1 MDPTHT
7 TTARP
12 RRLVA
17 IASAVVALLALMLAF
32 GRTQRREPGL
42 TEDQAKYLQDVEH
55 LGGFVFGDLCLP
67 KFAEALAADNH
78 DDLMAF
84 VSTGFTGAWL
94 LDQDHPETK
103 HTRGHI
109 TATKRH
115 RHGID
120 TKQANCDQAEFIEWL
135 LEQRRH
141 FTSLDSTAAKLK
153 RMQPTTPGKLE
164 GTWDGTLL
172 LRMSGRTA
180 GGRIR
185 ETRIELACRLDR
197 ISEESPGLKGWFQR
211 LSVMRIDIVESDAR
225 LMEEMTGETGI
236 DVDRLQD
243 NWLGV
248 TGPQT
253 LALTGGVYLAD
264 YDGDRHVDCLLT
276 DIKGLALYRGLGKGR
291 FEEVTA
297 AVGLPAEFNDLPA
310 AWGDFDNDGDPD
322 LVLGRRFFRNDRNDR
337 NDGDDKTDQPGQAGR
352 RFTPMAS
359 IDTGLDLEDSVGFAV
374 ADVDLDGRLDL
385 YVVGINQRTSGQ
397 KWIGTND
404 SNRNQL
410 WHNDG
415 NLHFSDVTDSS
426 GTVGRGTSTFA
437 AVFFDANGDG
447 NPDLMT
453 ACEFG
458 RNDFWLGQ
466 GDGTFVEAELPEIY
480 GGFSMGLTVGDID
493 NDGFADPYLANMYS
507 KAGERVVANLPAD
520 IYDPDVDRKL
530 RDFVAGSDLYKN
542 TGGTGFK
549 RIGRTAGVSDVGWAY
564 GPAYIDLDNDG
575 LLDLYAPCGFQ
586 SVTRK
591 RPDG

>member
-1 MDPTHT
+1 MDPTPT
-7 TTARP
+7 TTAGP

-17 IASAVVALLALMLAF
+17 IATVVVALLALMLAF

-67 KFAEALAADNH
+67 KFAKALAQENH
-78 DDLMAF
+78 DDLMAM

-94 LDQDHPETK
+94 LDEHHLESK
-103 HTRGHI
+103 HTHGHV
-109 TATKRH
+109 TATQRH
-115 RHGID
+115 RDGTD
-120 TKQANCDQAEFIEWL
+120 TTQANCEQGEFIEWL
-135 LEQRRH
+135 LQQRRS
-141 FTSLDSTAAKLK
+141 FTSLDATAAKLK
-153 RMQPTTPGKLE
+153 RMQPTTPGQLD

-172 LRMSGRTA
+172 LRMAGKTA

-185 ETRIELACRLDR
+185 ETRIELACRLDG
-197 ISEESPGLKGWFQR
+197 ISEESPKFGGWFQR
-211 LSVMRIDIVESDAR
+211 LSVMRIDSVESKAV

-236 DVDRLQD
+236 DVARLQD
-243 NWLGV
+243 NWLRV

-253 LALTGGVYLAD
+253 PALTGGVYLAD

-276 DIKGLALYRGLGKGR
+276 DINGLALYHGLGDGR
-291 FEEVTA
+291 FEEVTTE
-297 AVGLPAEFNDLPA
+297 VGLPREFDELPA

-322 LVLGRRFFRNDRNDR
+322 LVLGRRLYRNDRNQ
-337 NDGDDKTDQPGQAGR
+337 QPGKGR
-352 RFTPMAS
+352 PRFTRLAT
-359 IDTGLDLEDSVGFAV
+359 IDTGLDLEDAVGFAV

-385 YVVGINQRTSGQ
+385 YVIGIGQRTSGQ
-397 KWIGTND
+397 RWIGTND

-410 WHNDG
+410 WHNEG
-415 NLHFSDVTDSS
+415 NLHFSDVTDAS
-426 GTVGRGTSTFA
+426 GTLGRGTSTFA
-437 AVFFDANGDG
+437 AVFFDANNDG
-447 NPDLMT
+447 HPDLMT

-458 RNDFWLGQ
+458 RNDFWLGN
-466 GDGTFVEAELPEIY
+466 GDGTFVETELPEIY

-507 KAGERVVANLPAD
+507 KAGERVVANLPRD
-520 IYDPDVDRKL
+520 IYEADVDRKL
-530 RDFVAGSDLYKN
+530 RDFVAGSELYHN

-549 RIGRTAGVSDVGWAY
+549 RIGRTAGVADVGWAY
-564 GPAYIDLDNDG
+564 GPAYVDLDNDG
-575 LLDLYAPCGFQ
+575 QLDLYAPCGFQ